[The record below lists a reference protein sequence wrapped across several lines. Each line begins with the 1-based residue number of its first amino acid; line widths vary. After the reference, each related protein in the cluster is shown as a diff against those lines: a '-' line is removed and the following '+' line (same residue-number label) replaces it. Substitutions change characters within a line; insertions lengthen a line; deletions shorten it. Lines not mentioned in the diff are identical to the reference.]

1 MKTSNTSSPQ
11 QARLYTANILHHF
24 PLHFFFAGAF
34 AWLLWSGA
42 APGSSAETM
51 LAITV
56 QPTDQ
61 YDCTSNMASFSITAT
76 GASSYQWFRSS
87 DEGANWIPLGNGDYG
102 LLAGVNTPTLT
113 ASGGSLVLINGLL
126 FRCQVSDGSTTLNS
140 AAARFQI
147 GLPATSIQYG
157 HTGYCTGAG
166 PVAVVLTGAQGGT
179 FTASPAGLSIH
190 AANGQITPGSSTPN
204 TYTVT
209 YHVPAQH
216 GCAAINAT
224 TLVSIS
230 TNVQPVISYGAAPLC
245 HHETSVPVSL
255 SGAGSGTFSSSAGLS
270 VNSATGAINPSA
282 STPGTYTVTYTTSG
296 VAATGCTAYMATTNV
311 TINNQLN
318 ATITGGGNH
327 NCAGGSYNLTV
338 TGTPNS
344 IVTYKIN
351 GGDDLTLTI
360 GGSGTTVLNTGSLRE
375 NTSYQLV
382 SVRFAD
388 TEFCARPLSST
399 ANLTFNRPYLTYAV
413 SAPATANEG
422 EVVNIDITNRP
433 FTIILYQIN
442 GGLVQSAL
450 INNSTGLISIPVTV
464 NGTTTFTRFSS
475 SYQSSP
481 TCSTTYPDSAAVVIS
496 VAACPPV
503 GTIWYVDASA
513 APGGTG
519 SSWTCA
525 FQNLQDAINA
535 ASSGDEIWVKAG
547 TYKPTAYPVG
557 CSGCSTA
564 RDYTFYL
571 KDGVAIYG
579 GFAGMETARTQRDW
593 VANPTVLS
601 GDIGTPGDNSDNA
614 HHVVLSG
621 SDANS
626 TVLDG
631 FTVEKGNADG
641 SSSITIEL
649 LSFLR
654 SVGGGLYNRSSS
666 PTVNN
671 CTFSNNS
678 TGSGGN
684 GGGTYNS
691 FGSSPVFS
699 ACLFSGNSSGAGAG
713 MNSNSSSPTLNNCTF
728 SSNTASSGGGAYIS
742 GGSPIL
748 SACFFSGNSSVNSGG
763 GMFNLSTSLT
773 INDCTFSSN
782 TAGTNGGG
790 VFNSGTT
797 AVTLNRCVFKGNTAT
812 SGDGGG
818 FYIGTGATSANL
830 TNCLFTGNLA
840 GNNGGGI
847 YSSVPAMTMTNCT
860 VSGNKANLFGGGI
873 SSVTNNPT
881 VTNCLVWN
889 NRQASTTGSESA
901 NLYTSSSTPA
911 ISYSLIQ
918 NQNPAGTGNLN
929 GITNAA
935 DANYPNFLNPLDPAT
950 APSTSGNF
958 RLSDCSPAANVG
970 NNVGVSATD
979 LDGNPRI
986 FNTTV

>member
-190 AANGQITPGSSTPN
+190 AANGQITPGTSTPN

-224 TLVSIS
+224 TFVSIS

-296 VAATGCTAYMATTNV
+296 AAATGCAAYMATTTV

-579 GFAGMETARTQRDW
+579 GFAGMETMRSQRNW
-593 VANPTVLS
+593 TANVTTLS
-601 GDIGTPGDNSDNA
+601 GDIGAVGDNSDNA

-621 SDANS
+621 SNAS
-626 TVLDG
+626 TTVLDG

-641 SSSITIEL
+641 TGSITVGA
-649 LSFLR
+649 LSIFR
-654 SVGGGLYNRSSS
+654 NQGGGLQTGNSSMAVTGCTFSQNTATNGGGMYNFASS
-666 PTVNN
+666 PTLTN
-671 CTFSNNS
+671 CTFSGNS
-678 TGSGGN
+678 AGN
-684 GGGTYNS
+684 DGGGLNIL
-691 FGSSPVFS
+691 G
-699 ACLFSGNSSGAGAG
+699 
-713 MNSNSSSPTLNNCTF
+713 SSSP
-728 SSNTASSGGGAYIS
+728 
-742 GGSPIL
+742 
-748 SACFFSGNSSVNSGG
+748 
-763 GMFNLSTSLT
+763 SLT
-773 INDCTFSSN
+773 DCTFSSN
-782 TAGTNGGG
+782 SAGDDGGG
-790 VFNSGTT
+790 LSSGSGTSPSLT
-797 AVTLNRCVFKGNTAT
+797 NCTFTGNSASSSGGALLIVFSTT
-812 SGDGGG
+812 SLTDCTFSSNSAGDGGG
-818 FYIGTGATSANL
+818 GIYMSAGSATVSKCVFSGNSSIAVFISQASPVF
-830 TNCLFTGNLA
+830 TDCLFTGNSSFFQGGGLFTA
-840 GNNGGGI
+840 NSAAPSLTNCTFSGNNAAGSSGGGI
-847 YSSVPAMTMTNCT
+847 YS
-860 VSGNKANLFGGGI
+860 ANT
-873 SSVTNNPT
+873 SSLTL
-881 VTNCLVWN
+881 TNCLLWN
-889 NRQASTTGSESA
+889 NRANGVTGSASA
-901 NLYTSSSTPA
+901 NLHKIGSAPVIT
-911 ISYSLIQ
+911 YSLIQ
-918 NQNPAGTGNLN
+918 NHNPSGTGNLN
-929 GITNAA
+929 GVTNAA
-935 DANYPNFLNPLDPAT
+935 NSNYPNFLTPLDPAT

-970 NNVGVSATD
+970 D
-979 LDGNPRI
+979 
-986 FNTTV
+986 